1 MSKQNVIGTELL
13 SKAINAG
20 EGLRN
25 IAHDIDEFAKGEG
38 VYRINDDGDYVG
50 AREYEEFW
58 GKFPGWY
65 SIAWIVTDNGQYTF
79 DDVANMTMTELM
91 RVYMSDDFDPEHAYY
106 TEV

>member
-1 MSKQNVIGTELL
+1 MSKQDVIGTELL
-13 SKAINAG
+13 SKAISAG

-25 IAHDIDEFAKGEG
+25 IAHDIDEFAEGEG

-58 GKFPGWY
+58 SKFPGWY
-65 SIAWIVTDNGQYTF
+65 PIAWIVADNGQYTF

-91 RVYMSDDFDPEHAYY
+91 RVYMSDGFEPEHAYY